1 MIFCFLLN
9 LSVGSVSI
17 PLDAIIGTFT
27 GNEIKK
33 SWEIILWNFR
43 LPKAITAVF
52 VGAGLSVAGMLM
64 QTLFRNPLAGPHVL
78 GITSGASLGVAI
90 LVMGSSFLP
99 VFIVSSYG
107 LVLSAATGSGLVL
120 WLVLW
125 VSKKIK
131 DTMSIL
137 IVGLMFGSFTSA
149 IVGVLTYF
157 SSVEELQKYTF
168 WALGSLSNLS
178 QQSLFILMIFVFLGL
193 LISML
198 TLKSLNALLLGE
210 QYAHSM
216 GIPFRRVR
224 WMVIIATGLLSGTIT
239 AFAGPIAFVGLA
251 IPHLARLL
259 FQTSHHIP
267 LFFASIIMGAIL
279 MLVCD
284 SIAQVPGSDFTLP
297 INAIT
302 SLMGA
307 PIVIWLLIRK
317 RKLFL

>member
-1 MIFCFLLN
+1 M
-9 LSVGSVSI
+9 GSVSI